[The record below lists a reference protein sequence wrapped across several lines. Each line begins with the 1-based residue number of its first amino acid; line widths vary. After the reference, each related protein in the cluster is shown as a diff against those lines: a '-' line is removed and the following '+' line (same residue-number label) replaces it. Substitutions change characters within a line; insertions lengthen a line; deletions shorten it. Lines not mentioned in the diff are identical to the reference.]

1 MPAAGLNTDLMRT
14 FVAVADLGGFR
25 AAASRVH
32 RTPSAISMQMAK
44 LEEDIGTPLFVK
56 TGRTTA
62 LSAAGEELLTYARRI
77 LDLSEEAMERLRGR
91 EIGGYV
97 CFGVPDDRGAR
108 LLPGVLSRFARSYPN
123 VEVEVLLA
131 PSKQLLERLE
141 KRTVDLI
148 VVSNT
153 PGAVEAGGEVVYS
166 EELVWVGLEGG
177 RARDKRPVPLAVADA
192 GCQWRHI
199 AVEALESAG
208 IAYRIAVTSG
218 HAWGQLAAVEADL
231 AIAPLPVALVDP
243 GLERVDGALP
253 PLGRFQDRMCM
264 VPNASRA
271 TQALAEALRES
282 LHAYREA

>member
-1 MPAAGLNTDLMRT
+1 MPAPSLNTDLMRT

-25 AAASRVH
+25 AAASRIH

-44 LEEDIGTPLFVK
+44 LEEDIGCPLFVK
-56 TGRTTA
+56 SGRTTA

-77 LDLSEEAMERLRGR
+77 LDLSEEALERLRGR
-91 EIGGYV
+91 EIDGYV

-131 PSKQLLERLE
+131 PSRQLLERLE
-141 KRTVDLI
+141 KRTVDLV

-166 EELVWVGLEGG
+166 EELVWVGFDGG
-177 RARDKRPVPLAVADA
+177 RAKDQRPVPLAVADA
-192 GCQWRHI
+192 ACQWRQI
-199 AVEALESAG
+199 AIEALEAAQ
-208 IAYRIAVTSG
+208 IPYRIAVTSG

-231 AIAPLPVALVDP
+231 AIAPLPIALLGQ
-243 GLERVDGALP
+243 GLERIDNGLP
-253 PLGRFQDRMCM
+253 ALGRFQDRMCI

-271 TQALAEALRES
+271 AQALADALRES
-282 LHAYREA
+282 LHTYRDG